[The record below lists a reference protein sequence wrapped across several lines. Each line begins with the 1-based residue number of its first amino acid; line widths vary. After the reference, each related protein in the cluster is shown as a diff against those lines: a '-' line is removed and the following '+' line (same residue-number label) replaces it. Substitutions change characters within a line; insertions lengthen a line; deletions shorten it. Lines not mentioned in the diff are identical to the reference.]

1 MTVIIDFCLVLHPF
15 RPLIV
20 AGGQLYFYEV
30 KAIVFDIYWEN
41 ISLFMPRPSEKDD
54 NTIIFGHLIA
64 YKAATSSRLA

>member
-1 MTVIIDFCLVLHPF
+1 M
-15 RPLIV
+15 